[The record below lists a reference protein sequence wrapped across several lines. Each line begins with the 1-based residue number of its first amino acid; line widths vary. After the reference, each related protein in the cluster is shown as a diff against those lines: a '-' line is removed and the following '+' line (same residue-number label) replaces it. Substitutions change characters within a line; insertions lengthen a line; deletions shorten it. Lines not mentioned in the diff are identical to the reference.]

1 ARSSH
6 DYHAGRQRQ
15 RKSAISWV
23 RERPE
28 HLGAVEESDSYAP
41 GGAGTPPDWLK
52 RSQSQRAAVAPA
64 NAVARVRTSA
74 AAVGHGPGTIGS
86 NAGVRPITRPMKP
99 SRLTP
104 YARVAGISR
113 RRGAS
118 AIRMS
123 TGANARMRGGGPPAG
138 APGAVPFFR
147 AISKPTATGEVGS
160 LAISSSMTETG
171 CMISKPTRAIVAP
184 IKPSTITMAS
194 TATGA
199 HRRPVRHAAVTRAKG
214 RRRAP
219 RIENV

>member
-86 NAGVRPITRPMKP
+86 NAGVRPITSPMNP
-99 SRLTP
+99 SRPTP
-104 YARVAGISR
+104 YPRVAGISPR
-113 RRGAS
+113 PRS
-118 AIRMS
+118 LPINM
-123 TGANARMRGGGPPAG
+123 TTCTNPQIPANLPP
-138 APGAVPFFR
+138 PP
-147 AISKPTATGEVGS
+147 P
-160 LAISSSMTETG
+160 
-171 CMISKPTRAIVAP
+171 
-184 IKPSTITMAS
+184 
-194 TATGA
+194 
-199 HRRPVRHAAVTRAKG
+199 
-214 RRRAP
+214 
-219 RIENV
+219 